1 VDASRPAV
9 SRPKPPRDGGD
20 VNDSYSRAAGKASE
34 FAAGDIESILSDAA
48 PMSDAATV
56 LAASV
61 VRTCV
66 S

>member
-1 VDASRPAV
+1 M
-9 SRPKPPRDGGD
+9 
-20 VNDSYSRAAGKASE
+20 NDFYSRAGGKASE

-48 PMSDAATV
+48 PMSDAAAM

-61 VRTCV
+61 VLGLAFLIL

>member
-1 VDASRPAV
+1 MEVY
-9 SRPKPPRDGGD
+9 

-48 PMSDAATV
+48 PMSDAAAT
-56 LAASV
+56 LAAGV
-61 VRTCV
+61 VLGLAFLIL